1 MPRNKLQIDQVI
13 EILTTQ
19 AHIPSRQVAQKY
31 GVCRTTI
38 THLRRG
44 WSWKT
49 QLSMLQTVGIL
60 PKSAWGINKEPM
72 KRTPRK
78 LKVNPKSGQSAP
90 TEADPETYPLHT
102 HK

>member
-44 WSWKT
+44 WSWKNE
-49 QLSMLQTVGIL
+49 LSVLQTVGIL
-60 PKSAWGINKEPM
+60 PKSAWGINKEPISSLVVLIICAT
-72 KRTPRK
+72 RVISTTFNTIFV
-78 LKVNPKSGQSAP
+78 LP
-90 TEADPETYPLHT
+90 TLN
-102 HK
+102 